1 MNRPLIV
8 NRIGDSYTDCP
19 NRVDEL
25 RLTREKHLQSFKIDR
40 IYENVKKQSRLFQT
54 YSKPMLFIGLLLSAI
69 IFIPYK
75 ICITYKRHKASAEDK
90 LFDYQHLNKNE
101 HDSEE
106 EDVLFEVTTQ
116 PDTTY

>member
-40 IYENVKKQSRLFQT
+40 IYENVKTRSRLFQT
-54 YSKPMLFIGLLLSAI
+54 YRVLFIGLLLSAI
-69 IFIPYK
+69 MFIPYK
-75 ICITYKRHKASAEDK
+75 ICIAYKRYRASAEDK

-106 EDVLFEVTTQ
+106 VDVLFEVSTQ
-116 PDTTY
+116 PDTIY